1 MDLSAR
7 IIHTNGGVTIADNIQ
22 QIVFYE
28 GDNVVGTFTIPGTSG
43 HITSAS
49 SGPASDPGFIDP
61 AYAPWESN
69 RDLRTDI
76 SSAGTDIH

>member
-1 MDLSAR
+1 MDLLVR
-7 IIHTNGGVTIADNIQ
+7 IIHKNGGVTIADNIQ

-28 GDNVVGTFTIPGTSG
+28 GGNVIGTFAVPGASGNVTS
-43 HITSAS
+43 TS
-49 SGPASDPGFIDP
+49 SGPASNPGFVDP

-76 SSAGTDIH
+76 SSAGTDIN